1 MSSRAPALRRLP
13 LGVLPFLLLIVV
25 WDLAVVTGWA
35 PESHIPRPWKV
46 LTTFFEQLVV
56 PFAGN
61 TLPLDAAT
69 SLGRWALGFALGA
82 LIAVPL
88 GLVMAWVRPLDYVVT
103 PIFEVL
109 RFIPPL
115 AWVPFAI
122 LWFGIGAE
130 ASAFVIVTGVLPP
143 ILINTYFGARGVPR
157 AFVDAARTLAT
168 PAHRM
173 FLEVLMPAA
182 LPVIVG
188 GIRIGAGLGWM
199 SLIGSEL
206 IAVRSGLGYKIV
218 IGMQAFRPEF
228 VISGMVAIGLIGFI
242 IDVTTRRVERRM
254 LARLGQMA

>member
-1 MSSRAPALRRLP
+1 MSRRLP
-13 LGVLPFLLLIVV
+13 LGVVPFLVLLGV
-25 WDLAVVTGWA
+25 WDLAVLSGWA

-46 LTTFFEQLVV
+46 IATLVEQLVV

-69 SLGRWALGFALGA
+69 SLGRWAMGFALGA

-88 GLVMAWVRPLDYVVT
+88 GLMMAWVRPVDYVVS
-103 PIFEVL
+103 PVFEVL

-122 LWFGIGAE
+122 LWFGIGAQ

-143 ILINTYFGARGVPR
+143 ILINTYAGARGVPR
-157 AFVDAARTLAT
+157 VFVDAARTLAT
-168 PAHRM
+168 PSYRM
-173 FLEVLMPAA
+173 FLEVLVPAA

-218 IGMQAFRPEF
+218 IGMQTFRPEF
-228 VISGMVAIGLIGFI
+228 VISGMVAIGLIGFT
-242 IDVTTRRVERRM
+242 IDLVMRRLERRVV
-254 LARLGQMA
+254 LRLGAAA